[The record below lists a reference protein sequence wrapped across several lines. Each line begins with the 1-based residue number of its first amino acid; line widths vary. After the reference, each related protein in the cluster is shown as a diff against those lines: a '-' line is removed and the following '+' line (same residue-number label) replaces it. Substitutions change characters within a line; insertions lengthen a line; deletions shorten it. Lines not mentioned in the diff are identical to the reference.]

1 MLTFLDGTIE
11 TRNRVI
17 IANTNHIEKIDPALL
32 REGRFDIKIC
42 LNYFTDFEIKEL
54 LQIMYGA
61 ENHDKIYSFTYQ
73 SGVYTP
79 VKILNIAQQEDSL
92 DDVIRILSGQ
102 AGDNSKYFIEDS
114 PSKAVCSDPL
124 SKTCEL

>member
-1 MLTFLDGTIE
+1 MENQLSLDTMLTFLDETIE

-42 LNYFTDFEIKEL
+42 LNYFTDLEIKEL
-54 LQIMYGA
+54 LEIMYGSA
-61 ENHDKIYSFTYQ
+61 HHDQIYNFTYQ
-73 SGVYTP
+73 SGMYTP

-92 DDVIRILSGQ
+92 DDVIRILANQPVKQSTSEVG
-102 AGDNSKYFIEDS
+102 NEKFFES
-114 PSKAVCSDPL
+114 
-124 SKTCEL
+124 